1 MPAQVR
7 IATYQSADEPQKS
20 PSVAHQLVGK
30 DRVSHFS
37 NFAMQAT
44 TDGTDDK
51 STQRNHHSSHMDD
64 ISMSP
69 RLLGYTFSCI
79 SMAVCVISSTIFYS
93 VSVEKA
99 NGAALQHYV
108 KDMGVTMSA
117 EQSELINERV
127 DEMNETYE
135 VYVGPGGNLIQ
146 KYKVYGSIV
155 VSTLRGTVSLLQQC
169 ICTDLPP
176 LPSRC
181 RYLALSQLSH

>member
-7 IATYQSADEPQKS
+7 IATYQSDEPQMP
-20 PSVAHQLVGK
+20 PSVAHQLGK
-30 DRVSHFS
+30 DRVAHFS

-44 TDGTDDK
+44 TDGIDDK
-51 STQRNHHSSHMDD
+51 SMQRNHHSSHMDD

-79 SMAVCVISSTIFYS
+79 SMAVCVISSTIFYAR
-93 VSVEKA
+93 SVEKA
-99 NGAALQHYV
+99 NEAALQHYV

-127 DEMNETYE
+127 DDMNQTYE
-135 VYVGPGGNLIQ
+135 IYVGPGGNLIQ

-155 VSTLRGTVSLLQQC
+155 VSMGYLSLTQQC
-169 ICTDLPP
+169 ICTDLLP